1 MASVSDGA
9 AFTAVLTNVLVLIET
24 PATRSLGAAL
34 VTDEAMVRVKDM
46 IGDSTGTL
54 SGRDLDIE
62 NCTRNALF

>member
-1 MASVSDGA
+1 MASVSDGV

-46 IGDSTGTL
+46 IGDLTGTI
-54 SGRDLDIE
+54 SGRVLNIE